1 MNNNDWQE
9 QNFLDDIEYIEEV
22 NERGQKRAAKG
33 NERKRKWREIENIK
47 EQRRLRRDM
56 AYYEHHAY

>member
-1 MNNNDWQE
+1 MNNDDWQE
-9 QNFLDDIEYIEEV
+9 QNFLDDIEDIEEV
-22 NERGQKRAAKG
+22 NDRGQKRAGKG